1 MPDMKD
7 IHVCAICG
15 TKLQAART
23 HVDTC
28 SEKCYRQQLTQQRAD
43 QGDIVEPRRG
53 KPRTQP
59 AQLEEVLRR
68 LGKPSKTGRK
78 TTR

>member
-15 TKLQAART
+15 TQLEAART

-28 SEKCYRQQLTQQRAD
+28 SERCFRQQLAQQRAD
-43 QGDIVEPRRG
+43 QSDTVEPRRG
-53 KPRTQP
+53 KPRAQP

-68 LGKPSKTGRK
+68 LGKTGKYR
-78 TTR
+78 R